1 MEECLLAHDSLS
13 EAIVV
18 GLNDDLKG
26 QLPYGVIVLKDGVNT
41 DKETIF
47 KQLVSIVRQ
56 KIGPIACLN
65 HFSIV
70 PKLPKTRSGKILRGT
85 V

>member
-1 MEECLLAHDSLS
+1 MEECLLSHDALS

-26 QLPYGVIVLKDGVNT
+26 QIPYGVIVVKDTAVFEEKKLF
-41 DKETIF
+41 KE
-47 KQLVSIVRQ
+47 LVHITREQ
-56 KIGPIACLN
+56 IGPIACLN

-70 PKLPKTRSGKILRGT
+70 PKLPKT
-85 V
+85 